1 MTSRQ
6 ALSKA
11 GHSQCHGVRCEDCE
25 FWFLG
30 VAWNLSCVCVLA
42 SYVFCFLLRFLSGSG
57 VDPASWGDVWRDV
70 LMWWMMVGVVS
81 GWIGY
86 GLRSIS
92 MCLLPSASVRC
103 SASLFPLF
111 PAPFP
116 APLLSLLVSCL
127 KRPIACM

>member
-1 MTSRQ
+1 M
-6 ALSKA
+6 ALSWV
-11 GHSQCHGVRCEDCE
+11 G
-25 FWFLG
+25 
-30 VAWNLSCVCVLA
+30 VLA
-42 SYVFCFLLRFLSGSG
+42 SYVFRFLLRFLSGSG

-70 LMWWMMVGVVS
+70 LMWWKMIGVVS

-103 SASLFPLF
+103 SASLFPLL

-116 APLLSLLVSCL
+116 ALEEFVPQGLRHELQVSDIERNCSGT
-127 KRPIACM
+127 P